1 MKILYVAS
9 EAVPFIA
16 SGGLA
21 DVAGS
26 LPKALNKNGM
36 ECCVVIPFYS
46 GIKEELKQKAEYIK
60 YFYVPLGWRNQ
71 YCGLFKYELDGVTY
85 YLLDNE
91 YYFKRSSIYGYFD
104 DAERFMFF
112 SKAVLEMLVN
122 IDFCPDIISCND
134 WQTAMIP
141 VFLNIFY
148 RNVEKLRYVRTTFTI
163 HNIAYQGRFDLQI
176 AKDIAGIPDR
186 YLSMVEYDKDIN
198 MMKGAIEQA
207 DMITTVSPTYSH
219 EILDSWYGFGLD
231 RILRE
236 KQYKLCGIL
245 NGIDTD
251 VHNPMKDTN
260 IYEKFSAKNLKG
272 KAKNK
277 ECLQRDLGLEIVPN
291 KPIICIISRLVAMKG
306 LDLVRYIFDG
316 IMAQDVQFVILG
328 TGDYLYESFFNEM
341 GIKYKGKVAFRN
353 EFSQPLSKKIYASSD
368 ILLMPSKS
376 EPCGLAQMIALQ
388 YGTLPIVRETGGLC
402 DSIKDLGGENGNGFT
417 FKTYNAHDMLDAVIR
432 AVDLYRHK
440 PEWEKAV
447 KKSMQSDFSWESSA
461 KQYID
466 MYKRVLE
473 N

>member
-1 MKILYVAS
+1 MKVLYVAS

-26 LPKALNKNGM
+26 LPKALKKNGV
-36 ECCVVIPFYS
+36 ECAVVIPFYS
-46 GIKEELKQKAEYIK
+46 GIKEEYRNKAEYIK
-60 YFYVPLGWRNQ
+60 NFSVPLGWRNQ

-85 YLLDNE
+85 YMLDNE
-91 YYFKRSSIYGYFD
+91 YYFKRSGLYGFFD
-104 DAERFMFF
+104 DAERFMFY
-112 SKAVLEMLVN
+112 SKAVLEMLLN
-122 IDFCPDIISCND
+122 IDFCPDVISCND

-148 RNVEKLRYVRTTFTI
+148 RNVDKLRFVKTTFTI
-163 HNIAYQGRFDLQI
+163 HNIAYQGRYDLRI

-186 YLSMVEYDKDIN
+186 YLSVVEYDGDIN
-198 MMKGAIEQA
+198 MMKGAIEEA
-207 DMITTVSPTYSH
+207 DMVTTVSPTYSY
-219 EILDSWYGFGLD
+219 EILDSWFGFGLD

-251 VHNPMKDTN
+251 VHNPMKDPN
-260 IYEKFSAKNLKG
+260 IYEKFSAKDLSG

-277 ECLQRDLGLEIVPN
+277 ACLQKDLGLEVNPN
-291 KPIICIISRLVAMKG
+291 KPIVCIISRLVAMKG

-316 IMAQDVQFVILG
+316 IMAQGVQFVILG
-328 TGDYLYESFFNEM
+328 TGDYLYENFFHEM
-341 GIKYKGKVAFRN
+341 GCKYPGSVAFRN
-353 EFSQPLSKKIYASSD
+353 EFSPALSKKIYASSD
-368 ILLMPSKS
+368 MLLMPSKS
-376 EPCGLAQMIALQ
+376 EPCGLAQMIAVQ

-402 DSIKDLGGENGNGFT
+402 DSIHDMGGENGNGFT
-417 FKTYNAHDMLDAVIR
+417 FKTYNAHDMLDAVRR
-432 AVDLYRHK
+432 AVNLYNDK
-440 PEWEKAV
+440 PAWQKSV
-447 KKSMQSDFSWESSA
+447 KQAMHSDFTWDSSA
-461 KQYID
+461 KKYIE